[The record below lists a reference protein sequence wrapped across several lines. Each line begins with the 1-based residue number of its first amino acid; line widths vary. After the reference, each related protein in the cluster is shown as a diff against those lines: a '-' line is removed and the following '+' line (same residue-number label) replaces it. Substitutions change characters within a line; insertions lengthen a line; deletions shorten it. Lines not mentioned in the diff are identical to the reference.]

1 MAANTFLTRPSLGRG
16 ADGVGWRRVSA
27 HVTANPTSVTRRRM
41 PKEKLPEVMPVRFRE
56 GTFAKIDGVA
66 GENRRAAFIR
76 DAVEEALKRAARK
89 PAKG

>member
-1 MAANTFLTRPSLGRG
+1 MSS
-16 ADGVGWRRVSA
+16 GVLVTDNPVSA
-27 HVTANPTSVTRRRM
+27 TRRRM

-76 DAVEEALKRAARK
+76 EAVEDALKRADRAARK
-89 PAKG
+89 PPTT